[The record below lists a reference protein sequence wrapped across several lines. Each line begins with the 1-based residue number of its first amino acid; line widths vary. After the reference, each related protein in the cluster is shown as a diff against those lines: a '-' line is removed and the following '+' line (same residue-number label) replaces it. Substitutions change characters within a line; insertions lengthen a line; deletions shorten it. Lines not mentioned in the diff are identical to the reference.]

1 MRIKHA
7 EEVRYL
13 NDLILDARQKV
24 RRNDKLDIL
33 ELCSFCTYN
42 QMNDFEK
49 GSIKFE
55 LTLLLDFSERGPIKF
70 EVTLEFNKLF

>member
-1 MRIKHA
+1 MKKYAEELQQIVTSERRKSQEMRIKHA

-33 ELCSFCTYN
+33 ELCSLYTYN
-42 QMNDFEK
+42 QH
-49 GSIKFE
+49 
-55 LTLLLDFSERGPIKF
+55 
-70 EVTLEFNKLF
+70 